1 LHAFVATWCAALL
14 SAALATP
21 SLPQSQA
28 PDLRTRFEHEANPV
42 QKAKLMPALGDA
54 EFAEI
59 RKDAEANNLTEAASV
74 LRRYRDDV
82 RNCVKG
88 LEGAK
93 LNAEKHPAGFKQL
106 QFSVQEALRRVDTLL
121 PAMTSDEQAPFL
133 EVRKDLDETNRHL
146 IDQLFPGKSPEQPQ
160 PAQLK
165 ER

>member
-14 SAALATP
+14 SAALAAP

-28 PDLRTRFEHEANPV
+28 PDLRSRFEHEANPV

-59 RKDAEANNLTEAASV
+59 RKDAEANNLTKALSV

-82 RNCVKG
+82 RDCIRR
-88 LEGAK
+88 LESAK
-93 LNAEKHPAGFKQL
+93 LDAERHPSGFKQL
-106 QFSVQEALRRVDTLL
+106 QFSVQAALRRIDMLL
-121 PAMTSDEQAPFL
+121 PAMTNDEQVPFL

-146 IDQLFPGKSPEQPQ
+146 IEQLFPGKPPEQPQ
-160 PAQLK
+160 AAKPK
-165 ER
+165 E